1 MRYGRCAA
9 AVSLRLRTSNPR
21 SSPVQYRLAMR
32 SPEPISVLRL
42 FGPDRAALLDLL
54 VNLPA
59 EDWDRPTR
67 CEGWSVKDVADHILG
82 GDLANLSRRRDG
94 YRRDEPARDQDLVSF
109 LNESN
114 DIWMQAARRL
124 SPRLVCELLGAYGP
138 PLFDYFASL
147 DLTAMGPAVFW
158 AGPQA
163 APVWL
168 DVARQYT
175 ECWHHQQHIRD
186 AVGRPGQTEPRFLYP
201 VLSTFAF
208 ALPVALRHADA
219 PNGSSVHLH
228 ISGASGGDWSAVRD
242 ETGWQLYLGVS
253 QSEVAR
259 VEIDQDPAWRLYT
272 KGLTPAQARAAAT
285 IAGDRELGQYFLE
298 AVAIIA

>member
-1 MRYGRCAA
+1 
-9 AVSLRLRTSNPR
+9 
-21 SSPVQYRLAMR
+21 MR
-32 SPEPISVLRL
+32 SPEPIPVLNL
-42 FGPDRAALLDLL
+42 FAPDRTALLDLL

-59 EDWDRPTR
+59 DDWDKPTR

-94 YRRDEPARDQDLVSF
+94 YRRDDPALDQDLVSF
-109 LNESN
+109 LNDTN

-124 SPRLVCELLGAYGP
+124 SPRLVCALLREYGP

-147 DLTAMGPAVFW
+147 DLTAMGPSIFW
-158 AGPQA
+158 AGPQP

-186 AVGRPGQTEPRFLYP
+186 AVGRPGQTEPRFLHP
-201 VLSTFAF
+201 VLATFAF
-208 ALPVALRHADA
+208 ALPVALRNADA
-219 PNGSSVHLH
+219 PKGSSVHLH
-228 ISGASGGDWSAVRD
+228 ISGISGGDWSAVRA
-242 ETGWQLYLGVS
+242 EPGWQLYLGVS
-253 QSEVAR
+253 NSAAAR
-259 VEIDQDPAWRLYT
+259 VEIDQDSAWRLYT
-272 KGLTPAQARAAAT
+272 KGLTPAQAQAAAT
-285 IAGDRELGQYFLE
+285 ITGDRELGEQLLA